1 MTKKKRKSSIPLS
14 SNSNDS
20 IFTIS
25 TFPKV
30 YKWIV
35 LDFSLV
41 QFVDETGIICLKD
54 TITEYKDQNVQILFA
69 CVNGN
74 SFNFRS
80 KS

>member
-14 SNSNDS
+14 PNSNDS

-41 QFVDETGIICLKD
+41 QFVYETGIIWLKD
-54 TITEYKDQNVQILFA
+54 TIKEYREQSVQIIFA
-69 CVNGN
+69 CVNGKL
-74 SFNFRS
+74 FFEF
-80 KS
+80 

>member
-1 MTKKKRKSSIPLS
+1 MINKKRKSSIPLS
-14 SNSNDS
+14 PNSNDS

-41 QFVDETGIICLKD
+41 QYVDETGLICLKE
-54 TITEYKDQNVQILFA
+54 TIKEYREQNIEILLA
-69 CVNGN
+69 CVNG
-74 SFNFRS
+74 
-80 KS
+80 